1 MKKLMIAAAIVCA
14 AAMSHAASLD
24 WGTWGYSLSGG
35 TTGDEV
41 WEGNTGAAYLVMVT
55 DAANF
60 VVGND
65 LAITGGEIVHSTL
78 NDGTGAFNGSWN
90 TTLDDGQKYLF
101 AIVATTAGTGAK
113 DINGSYI
120 MPTTGYYGVDRN
132 GDNTTASG
140 FYEATWSADTGAMIT
155 AFGGTDPDYEDAF
168 YGVGMTSAVGAVP
181 EPTSGLLLLLG
192 VAGLALRRRRA

>member
-1 MKKLMIAAAIVCA
+1 MIAAAIVCA
-14 AAMSHAASLD
+14 AAMSQAAQMT
-24 WGTWGYSLSGG
+24 WGTWGYSLSDG

-60 VVGND
+60 AVGND
-65 LAITGGEIVHSTL
+65 LSITGGTVVDSAI
-78 NDGTGAFNGSWN
+78 NDGTGGFGSGFN
-90 TTLDDGQKYLF
+90 TTLVDGQKYLF

-113 DINGSYI
+113 NTDGYI

-132 GDNTTASG
+132 GDNSTESG
-140 FYEATWSADTGAMIT
+140 FYEVTWSADTGAAFSPFEGT
-155 AFGGTDPDYEDAF
+155 AALDFEDAY
-168 YGVGMTSAVGAVP
+168 YGVSMSTAVGAVP

>member
-14 AAMSHAASLD
+14 AAISQAASLN
-24 WGTWGYSLSGG
+24 WATWGYSLDGG
-35 TTGDEV
+35 TKGDEV

-60 VVGND
+60 AVGNN
-65 LAITGGEIVHSTL
+65 LTITGGEVVHSTL
-78 NDGTGAFNGSWN
+78 NDGYGTFSGAWN
-90 TTLDDGQKYLF
+90 TTLVDGQKYLF
-101 AIVATTAGTGAK
+101 AIVATTAGAAGTT
-113 DINGSYI
+113 
-120 MPTTGYYGVDRN
+120 MPTTGFFGVDRN
-132 GDNTTASG
+132 GGNNTASG

-155 AFGGTDPDYEDAF
+155 PFEGTEALEWGDAY
-168 YGVGMTSAVGAVP
+168 YGVGMTTQVVP

>member
-14 AAMSHAASLD
+14 AVMSQAASLN
-24 WGTWGYSLSGG
+24 WSTWGYSLSGG

-60 VVGND
+60 AVGND

-78 NDGTGAFNGSWN
+78 NDGTGSFNGSWN

-101 AIVATTAGTGAK
+101 AIVATTAGAAGTT
-113 DINGSYI
+113 
-120 MPTTGYYGVDRN
+120 MPTTGFFGVDRN
-132 GDNTTASG
+132 GGNTTASG
-140 FYEATWSADTGAMIT
+140 FYEATWSADTGASID
-155 AFGGTDPDYEDAF
+155 AFGGTEAQEWADAY
-168 YGVGMTSAVGAVP
+168 YGVSMSTAVVP

-192 VAGLALRRRRA
+192 MAGLALRRRRA